1 MKLSYG
7 SVIVVIAI
15 FAAVIVAGC
24 TVTSPSGPTATATP
38 GGPTATTAPA
48 ATTGTSGPS
57 LDFNTLKVLE
67 YKITSVANGQSTSM
81 NLRWE
86 YTPTDVHMKITS
98 EGMTVSDIT
107 VPRDQASGTQG
118 NGMLSD
124 VTSPGFTTGLVSAGV
139 ESVTV
144 PKGQFTCTKYTI
156 TAGNIIDTYWIAANV
171 PLPIKMTQE
180 QDGKLISRMELV
192 DYQV

>member
-7 SVIVVIAI
+7 SIIFVLAI
-15 FAAVIVAGC
+15 LAAIIVAGC
-24 TVTSPSGPTATATP
+24 TATSPSGPAATATP
-38 GGPTATTAPA
+38 GGQTATTTPA
-48 ATTGTSGPS
+48 ATASTSGPS

-67 YKITSVANGQSTSM
+67 YKITSVVGDKSTEM

-86 YTPTDVHMKITS
+86 YTPTTVHMKMMS
-98 EGMTVSDIT
+98 EGMTVFDTT

-118 NGMLSD
+118 SGMLGD

-139 ESVTV
+139 EPVTV
-144 PKGQFTCTKYTI
+144 PKGTFACTKYTI
-156 TAGNIIDTYWIAANV
+156 TAGNIIDTYYIAANV

-180 QDGKLISRMELV
+180 QDGKLVSSMELV